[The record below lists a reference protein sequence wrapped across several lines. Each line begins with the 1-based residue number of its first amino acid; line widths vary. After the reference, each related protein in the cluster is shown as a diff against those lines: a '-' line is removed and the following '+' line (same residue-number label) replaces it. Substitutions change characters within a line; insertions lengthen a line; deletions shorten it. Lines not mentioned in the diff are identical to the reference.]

1 MPGHDEWRDSC
12 SPSASIQRPFAV
24 GTVEREGRHVDLE
37 PLAALAHHLV
47 AAGHEARRG
56 RKRHAAGIF
65 EALARREHGLLADH
79 AFAADFLLA
88 ARGVGNDPVPRPQLH
103 RLVAAVGDDDGI
115 GPEILAIFDRR
126 AFRQEVRLHGDFDLA
141 GNGAVHAGDL
151 PKSLKASYR
160 KVQTEPIA
168 GPVWTAS
175 VSLKLQSSFQHSS
188 NLKRPAGAPPATYLA
203 CNLRA
208 GTILSCKA
216 DLP

>member
-1 MPGHDEWRDSC
+1 MRT
-12 SPSASIQRPFAV
+12 ALIQRPL
-24 GTVEREGRHVDLE
+24 DLE

-88 ARGVGNDPVPRPQLH
+88 ARAVDNDPVPRPQLY
-103 RLVAAVGDDDGI
+103 RLIAGVGDDDGV
-115 GPEILAIFDRR
+115 GPEILTVFDRR

-151 PKSLKASYR
+151 P
-160 KVQTEPIA
+160 
-168 GPVWTAS
+168 
-175 VSLKLQSSFQHSS
+175 
-188 NLKRPAGAPPATYLA
+188 
-203 CNLRA
+203 
-208 GTILSCKA
+208 
-216 DLP
+216 